1 MKYHWIVCLE
11 ETCKTLT
18 NVEVSTISGP
28 QKAVRLLAIL
38 LLLLPGNNA
47 IKLRFH

>member
-18 NVEVSTISGP
+18 NAEVSAISGP
-28 QKAVRLLAIL
+28 QKAVRLAI
-38 LLLLPGNNA
+38 LLLPGNNA
-47 IKLRFH
+47 IKLRFTEAR